1 MAVRDSKQFSFIF
14 SARTITAEDNY
25 NNDNIDQDEE
35 DDELLRLK
43 QQKRSKSRT
52 STKPISR
59 PNSSAM
65 RKNSAT
71 SRPSSVALFQHP
83 LYVNYLITINNVF
96 IKIF

>member
-1 MAVRDSKQFSFIF
+1 MEYVHHNDQLEEQDD
-14 SARTITAEDNY
+14 ED
-25 NNDNIDQDEE
+25 E
-35 DDELLRLK
+35 ELLRLK
-43 QQKRSKSRT
+43 QKIERPKSRT

-83 LYVNYLITINNVF
+83 LYANFL
-96 IKIF
+96 

>member
-1 MAVRDSKQFSFIF
+1 M
-14 SARTITAEDNY
+14 EDTHRH
-25 NNDNIDQDEE
+25 DQPEEQDDEE
-35 DDELLRLK
+35 EELLRLK
-43 QQKRSKSRT
+43 QKEERRPKSRA

-83 LYVNYLITINNVF
+83 LYVDLF
-96 IKIF
+96 L